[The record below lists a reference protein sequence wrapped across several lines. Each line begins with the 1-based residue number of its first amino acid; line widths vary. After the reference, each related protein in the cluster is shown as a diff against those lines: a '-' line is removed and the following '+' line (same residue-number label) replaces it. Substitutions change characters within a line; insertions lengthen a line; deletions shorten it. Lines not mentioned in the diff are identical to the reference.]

1 MIYLTL
7 FYEFLKI
14 GLFTIGGGYAMIPLI
29 EQATVGNGWI
39 TSETLL
45 NMIAISESTPGPF
58 AINMA
63 TFVGYN
69 QAGVGGAICANLG
82 VVLPSFIIIL
92 VIAKLISKVNMNNI
106 YIKGVM
112 SGVTPIVVGLIAVA
126 FFTAFL
132 KNCFGYID
140 YTKELSGS
148 VDVVGIVIVSVMAL
162 LLALRKK
169 TSVITIIIGSGLLG
183 MLGYYIQSIVWI

>member
-63 TFVGYN
+63 TFIGYN
-69 QAGVGGAICANLG
+69 QAGVGGAICANIG
-82 VVLPSFIIIL
+82 VVLPSFLIIL
-92 VIAKLISKVNMNNI
+92 IIAKIISKVNMESI
-106 YIKGVM
+106 YVKGVM
-112 SGVTPIVVGLIAVA
+112 QGVTPIVVGLITVA
-126 FFTAFL
+126 FFNAFL

-140 YTKELSGS
+140 YNKELTGQI
-148 VDVVGIVIVSVMAL
+148 DIVGIVIVVVMGL
-162 LLALRKK
+162 VLALRKK
-169 TSVITIIIGSGLLG
+169 TSVITIILGSGLLG
-183 MLGYYIQSIVWI
+183 MLGYYIESIV